1 MKTNLSALAARR
13 RQLQH
18 SADDEYPHTDPA
30 NAGMRRKFDLPL
42 DRPANAG
49 MRRKFDLPLD
59 RPLNP

>member
-1 MKTNLSALAARR
+1 MSGENSNRLHPDFDASNPRHWQNHIR

-18 SADDEYPHTDPA
+18 AADGEYPYTDT
-30 NAGMRRKFDLPL
+30 
-42 DRPANAG
+42 ANAG

>member
-1 MKTNLSALAARR
+1 MRR

-18 SADDEYPHTDPA
+18 SADGEYPWTNPA
-30 NAGMRRKFDLPL
+30 S
-42 DRPANAG
+42 AG